1 MITEM
6 RYTVDSDGGGGGL
19 SDGGEGEGEG
29 GLGDGGGGE
38 GLGGGGDGDGGGG
51 LGDGGGGDGD
61 GGGGEGATT
70 VRAVMMGGST
80 LSTATFSARDR
91 AVTLLARS
99 CTEAMTPVA
108 FSTNTIVAVILT
120 LAAVTSR
127 VMAAGS
133 TSIEVARLD
142 SKLPASKLS
151 TVPATV
157 MLRTTLV
164 WNAPPGV
171 SGGGEGGGDGGGG
184 EGGGLGGGEGEGEG
198 EGGGGATGLLV
209 DGHCAPV
216 KSAREAPGS
225 NQAVLVG

>member
-19 SDGGEGEGEG
+19 SDGG
-29 GLGDGGGGE
+29 
-38 GLGGGGDGDGGGG
+38 
-51 LGDGGGGDGD
+51 GGDGD

-70 VRAVMMGGST
+70 ARAVMMGGST

-164 WNAPPGV
+164 WNAPPGE

>member
-29 GLGDGGGGE
+29 GLGDGGGG
-38 GLGGGGDGDGGGG
+38 
-51 LGDGGGGDGD
+51 DGD

-70 VRAVMMGGST
+70 ARAVMMGGST

>member
-1 MITEM
+1 M
-6 RYTVDSDGGGGGL
+6 RCTVGGEGGGLGGGEGDRGEGGGGGGGL
-19 SDGGEGEGEG
+19 GGG
-29 GLGDGGGGE
+29 GLGGGGE
-38 GLGGGGDGDGGGG
+38 GGGGEGGK
-51 LGDGGGGDGD
+51 

-70 VRAVMMGGST
+70 ARAVMVGGST

-91 AVTLLARS
+91 AVMLLARS
-99 CTEAMTPVA
+99 CTKGMTPVA
-108 FSTNTIVAVILT
+108 FSTNKIVAVILT
-120 LAAVTSR
+120 LAAVTLR
-127 VMAAGS
+127 VTASGS
-133 TSIEVARLD
+133 TSIEVARFDL
-142 SKLPASKLS
+142 KLPASKVS

-157 MLRTTLV
+157 IIRTTLV
-164 WNAPPGV
+164 WDAPPGV
-171 SGGGEGGGDGGGG
+171 SGAGGERGGEGGGGDGGGG

>member
-29 GLGDGGGGE
+29 GLGDGGGG
-38 GLGGGGDGDGGGG
+38 
-51 LGDGGGGDGD
+51 DGD

-70 VRAVMMGGST
+70 ARAVMMGGST

-142 SKLPASKLS
+142 TKLPVSKLS

-157 MLRTTLV
+157 IIRTTLV
-164 WNAPPGV
+164 WDAPPGV
-171 SGGGEGGGDGGGG
+171 SGGGERGG
-184 EGGGLGGGEGEGEG
+184 EGGGGV
-198 EGGGGATGLLV
+198 GGGAGCGGV
-209 DGHCAPV
+209 EAQGGADGGVGGGAAPHQPPQEV
-216 KSAREAPGS
+216 RRLPP
-225 NQAVLVG
+225 NQP